1 MKKLFVSILALAAFV
16 ACQSEFDG
24 VDVNMTPSQKSGANY
39 GGTHTIYAEVGVGET
54 TKATY
59 GDGLQAMWE
68 EGDKIALLQEHADY
82 NKTFSVVNKL
92 NMKEGVGT
100 SAASFNGD
108 ISVDATSPRVYH
120 IAYPAEAVSF
130 NVVSTV
136 SKASDSSYATKVADS
151 TFDGT
156 MGYYSA
162 SADYKY
168 TYSTTLNITVPTSQS
183 GKWTPYMYASTS
195 EAVNS
200 QAIGAKTLTTLT
212 GAIAIRAFE
221 TDGVTPKQ
229 LKSVTITSSDAAI
242 AGTFTGS
249 AESSVTAN
257 VTGAYT
263 PDSYSTVSDV
273 DINTGLVNWP
283 GANKGRA
290 AADELLASKAQ
301 AYEPTSTSVTK
312 AMSLSFVGNERV
324 ITLTN
329 LENVAMD
336 SEGYYTYYVNVA
348 PATVGTLEIEA
359 VDMDGG
365 VLERVAYD
373 QTFAA
378 SHRKG
383 YKLTWESATMVPG
396 TVETWYDNWNTSP
409 FELAGNTIYARNLGV
424 NGVTADHI
432 LALGIEVDGQ
442 LHETSALSGVLSAA
456 EIKAEGIA
464 NGTHSVCTYAKVLV
478 NGQEV
483 ELKGDVKSVTVSAIP
498 TATYSVYSSYSN
510 NGAVAKRNDI
520 NGNELRAKVTLS
532 DSYIQQN
539 LIQSATLTYGSSTAN
554 LTIGQEWK
562 SAVSLAAHNTSI
574 KVVLKNGYTLTS
586 PSYTTHVTGIPY
598 TLNVIAN
605 DGTWSESGD
614 VAWNNSDRGTALRV
628 GYALGSSMNTGASSV
643 TKTFHLPANTNVVV
657 KGESEARGTSVVMSI
672 ETKYNCYI
680 SGSSAGTASAK
691 GNNKYSSVSINK
703 TMTMTSSNPT
713 MQHHNSNST
722 NTACSY
728 VKSCSVTYAL

>member
-24 VDVNMTPSQKSGANY
+24 VDVNMTPSQSGANY

-82 NKTFSVVNKL
+82 GKSFSVVNKL
-92 NMKEGVGT
+92 NIKEGVGT

-130 NVVSTV
+130 NVVSSLTK
-136 SKASDSSYATKVADS
+136 SSDSAYSTQTADS

-168 TYSTTLNITVPTSQS
+168 TYNTTLNITVPTVQS

-221 TDGVTPKQ
+221 ADGVTPKQ
-229 LKSVTITSSDAAI
+229 LKSITITSSDAAL
-242 AGTFTGS
+242 AGAFS
-249 AESSVTAN
+249 ATSESSATVRH
-257 VTGAYT
+257 TGAYT
-263 PDSYSTVSDV
+263 SDSYSTVSDDDQGIPGV
-273 DINTGLVNWP
+273 AFWP
-283 GANKGRA
+283 GRIKGKA

-301 AYEPTSTSVTK
+301 AYEPTSTAVTK
-312 AMSLSFVGNERV
+312 AMSLSFVGDERV

-442 LHETSALSGVLSAA
+442 LHEASALSGVLSAA

-520 NGNELRAKVTLS
+520 NGNELRAIVTLS
-532 DSYIQQN
+532 DGYVQSN

-586 PSYTTHVTGIPY
+586 SNYTTHVTGIPF
-598 TLNVIAN
+598 TMTTSSNADGWTGSRNVSWNTNGGVRLGYNQVGGEASITKSFHIPAN
-605 DGTWSESGD
+605 ISVKVTANGIVNGTQGIL
-614 VAWNNSDRGTALRV
+614 GTAKVENTATVTV
-628 GYALGSSMNTGASSV
+628 GSTTVVSKTQNGSSEASWSCSNANASMSSSSNTVKVNSSYNLSAA
-643 TKTFHLPANTNVVV
+643 KVVV
-657 KGESEARGTSVVMSI
+657 K
-672 ETKYNCYI
+672 
-680 SGSSAGTASAK
+680 
-691 GNNKYSSVSINK
+691 
-703 TMTMTSSNPT
+703 
-713 MQHHNSNST
+713 
-722 NTACSY
+722 
-728 VKSCSVTYAL
+728 ALTIQYE